1 MSLIAWLLFKWHLKG
16 DWKRGEITTTH
27 LHFPSAVLTG
37 GVLMNN
43 SYDPLI
49 GASFVRG
56 HRRKVALE
64 FACLHGSIT
73 RVNTGTMAIL
83 GPRQTAPLRQ
93 SHTKAQGTATRLAQN
108 SCTLCDTLII
118 TWHSVLRCTFSSVL
132 AFKCSRALFERKQR
146 DKLVDSEPNQ
156 EKLGEKQT
164 VTARLTAF
172 NWLTLAVCPGN
183 TILIGAR

>member
-1 MSLIAWLLFKWHLKG
+1 MALKRWLKEGRNNNNPFAFSERCFDRWSANEQFIWSINRRLVCAW
-16 DWKRGEITTTH
+16 
-27 LHFPSAVLTG
+27 PC
-37 GVLMNN
+37 
-43 SYDPLI
+43 
-49 GASFVRG
+49 
-56 HRRKVALE
+56 RKVALE

-93 SHTKAQGTATRLAQN
+93 SHRKAQGTATRLAQN

-146 DKLVDSEPNQ
+146 DKLVNSEPNQ